1 MRRLLQFL
9 GFACL
14 VGGVGWALMGAAP
27 AATASRSGTL
37 TVREAF
43 ALRAEKL
50 LMLGVDDRPVARAV
64 AALAPLPVTA
74 LHALQEAFTAWT
86 APDTYAAW
94 AAQHFT
100 AEELADPQVSDPD
113 AIYGIDGMPNILKY
127 ALGLDPKRDGTAAL
141 PQTDEIEGHWFH
153 TFHAAAEPTDIE
165 WCVEASTDLERWTAE
180 GVTLEPISL
189 EGGKVVWQAQYQ
201 PADDAPVVFRLWPRL
216 VR

>member
-1 MRRLLQFL
+1 MRRVLQSL

-14 VGGVGWALMGAAP
+14 VGGVGWALTSSPPSP
-27 AATASRSGTL
+27 ATRSSALTL
-37 TVREAF
+37 REAV
-43 ALRAEKL
+43 ALRAERL
-50 LMLGVDDRPVARAV
+50 LMIGVDDRPLPLV
-64 AALAPLPVTA
+64 AAALTPVATTA
-74 LHALQEAFTAWT
+74 LKALQEAFTAWN

-113 AIYGIDGMPNILKY
+113 AIYGKDGMPNILKY

-141 PQTDEIEGHWFH
+141 PQTDEVDGHWFH
-153 TFHAAAEPTDIE
+153 TFHAAVEPTDIE
-165 WCVEASTDLERWTAE
+165 WRVEASTDLERWTAE

-201 PADDAPVVFRLWPRL
+201 AASEVPVVFRLWPRL
-216 VR
+216 KS